1 MTWILLR
8 PSNYKQMAPLIP
20 AGGSRHTRLATLPQC
35 NIHLHHE
42 VKNEKDG
49 NLVSYQQPE
58 RTFPISTEMD
68 SISIPEAVCVNALIG
83 LLLFLREYVG
93 GLVSQHNC
101 VSTPSTG
108 FSYFYGTLLHPA

>member
-83 LLLFLREYVG
+83 LLLFLR
-93 GLVSQHNC
+93 
-101 VSTPSTG
+101 
-108 FSYFYGTLLHPA
+108 

>member
-83 LLLFLREYVG
+83 LLLFLLLIHGAIQRKRLCVNALN
-93 GLVSQHNC
+93 GL
-101 VSTPSTG
+101 
-108 FSYFYGTLLHPA
+108 LLFLLQ